1 MPRVFVPFALRQGDS
16 INPLGIRYI
25 HPSRIM
31 SGTAAPVLHRY
42 YTHPHTHKP
51 DLLSGFLAFQSR
63 DILLL
68 ILHGWSI

>member
-1 MPRVFVPFALRQGDS
+1 MPRVFIPFTLRQGDS

-42 YTHPHTHKP
+42 YTHT
-51 DLLSGFLAFQSR
+51 QT
-63 DILLL
+63 
-68 ILHGWSI
+68 